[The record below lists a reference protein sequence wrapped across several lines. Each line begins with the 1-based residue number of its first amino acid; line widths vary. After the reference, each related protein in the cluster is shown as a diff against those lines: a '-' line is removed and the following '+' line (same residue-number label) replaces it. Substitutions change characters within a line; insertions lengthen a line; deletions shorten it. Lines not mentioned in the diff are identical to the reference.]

1 MIPDQFRLPDCRPH
15 PMSAAFDLT
24 VRVGDGVRG
33 LSRVVNVLALLDIA
47 PLELSAVARRGDLEV
62 TASLAAEDRAA
73 RLGLER
79 LRALPCVRSARLSAR
94 TGEATA
100 PLSAFADC

>member
-1 MIPDQFRLPDCRPH
+1 MKTATP
-15 PMSAAFDLT
+15 AFDLA

-47 PLELSAVARRGDLEV
+47 PLELSAAAVNGDLEV
-62 TASLAAEDRAA
+62 TARLSAEGRAV

-79 LRALPCVRSARLSAR
+79 LRALPCVCSARLSPCN
-94 TGEATA
+94 GEAA
-100 PLSAFADC
+100 ASLADFADC

>member
-1 MIPDQFRLPDCRPH
+1 
-15 PMSAAFDLT
+15 MSAATPGFDLA

-47 PLELSAVARRGDLEV
+47 PLELSAAAAEGDLQV
-62 TASLAAEDRAA
+62 TARLSAESRAV

-79 LRALPCVRSARLSAR
+79 LRALPCVFSARLSPR
-94 TGEATA
+94 NGEAA
-100 PLSAFADC
+100 ASLADLAGC